1 MLTTTFLIIAGFALM
16 FYLMFTY
23 VKRKGQTNLTT
34 GDKVIFITSRPD
46 LGQDGEI
53 TTTAL
58 NFPLHARIMRLPR
71 TKIFK
76 IVYLRCGEIYGV
88 YSKDEYKEMR
98 EEILRLNNKK
108 LTQWPTKI

>member
-1 MLTTTFLIIAGFALM
+1 MTTLVPIILFAALIFGLFLII
-16 FYLMFTY
+16 
-23 VKRKGQTNLTT
+23 RHKGRTT
-34 GDKVIFITSRPD
+34 LNKSDKVVFITSRPD

-88 YSKDEYKEMR
+88 YSKDEYKEMK
-98 EEILRLNNKK
+98 EEILRLNNKN
-108 LTQWPTKI
+108 